1 MGVTLGKRPPPRAA
15 PPEPAAPAPK
25 RQCAAQPARDDSADR
40 SASIGLKGWAA
51 KAQATCTTWGLAKAT
66 SSAHATVQR
75 QFWAYIGSV
84 ARCSFAEF
92 VQNPTDN
99 VCAFAQ
105 WCADRAKS
113 SAYGPLK
120 AASVEQYVGSLLS
133 SMRIRHKPIAV
144 DRVQL
149 NFFMGALRR
158 RETNLV
164 GPPAVRKMPLT
175 ADLLDVLCAEPA
187 YRDIVLHV
195 NKNAP
200 MPVMSAS
207 AANQAVATAAAC
219 FAFATANRASSVAVG
234 AAADFNPL
242 VHATR
247 SDLEVASFSVRY
259 LHKPTKNDKDGHIW
273 RGMSPVI
280 PRVSS
285 RACCPVLAI
294 KVRDALFPQAMGKDS
309 PLFPCFSARGLIS
322 PLSCKQYK
330 KWGIDRLLRLCPP
343 GITSLSARS
352 GHATA
357 AFEAGASPAMIQQ
370 FGKWKSDTWR
380 VYTRV
385 TDKAASAHVL
395 SLYA

>member
-1 MGVTLGKRPPPRAA
+1 M
-15 PPEPAAPAPK
+15 
-25 RQCAAQPARDDSADR
+25 
-40 SASIGLKGWAA
+40 
-51 KAQATCTTWGLAKAT
+51 
-66 SSAHATVQR
+66 QR
-75 QFWAYIGSV
+75 QFWFYIDSV

-92 VQNPTDN
+92 VQNPTDS

-105 WCADRAKS
+105 WCTDRARS
-113 SAYGPLK
+113 STFGPLK

-133 SMRIRHKPIAV
+133 ALRIRHKPIVV
-144 DRVQL
+144 DRAQL

-158 RETNLV
+158 KETNLV

-175 ADLLDVLCAEPA
+175 ADLLDVLCAEPT
-187 YRDIVLHV
+187 YRGIVLHIT
-195 NKNAP
+195 KNAP
-200 MPVMSAS
+200 MPAMGPSEV
-207 AANQAVATAAAC
+207 NRAVATAAAC
-219 FAFATANRASSVAVG
+219 FAFATANRASSVAVEV
-234 AAADFNPL
+234 AADFNPL

-247 SDLEVASFSVRY
+247 SDLEVGSFSVRY
-259 LHKPTKNDKDGHIW
+259 LHKPTKNDKNGRIW

-285 RACCPVLAI
+285 RLCCPVMAI
-294 KVRDALFPQAMGKDS
+294 RVRDALFPQAMGEGC
-309 PLFPCFSARGLIS
+309 PLFPCFSARGGAS

-330 KWGIDRLLRLCPP
+330 KWGVDRLLRLCPP

-370 FGKWKSDTWR
+370 FGKWKSDTWK

-385 TDKAASAHVL
+385 TDKAARAHVL

>member
-1 MGVTLGKRPPPRAA
+1 MGVWLGKRPPPGMLLPDA
-15 PPEPAAPAPK
+15 PPPARK
-25 RQCAAQPARDDSADR
+25 RRHTAQPAVEDLANTSAF
-40 SASIGLKGWAA
+40 IGLKGWAA
-51 KAQATCTTWGLAKAT
+51 KAQATCTTWGLAKST

-75 QFWAYIGSV
+75 QFWFYINSV
-84 ARCSFAEF
+84 ARCSFADF
-92 VQNPTDN
+92 VRSPTDS

-105 WCADRAKS
+105 WCADRPKS
-113 SAYGPLK
+113 NSFGPLR

-133 SMRIRHKPIAV
+133 AMRIRHKPIAV
-144 DRVQL
+144 DRAQL

-158 RETNLV
+158 RETNLR
-164 GPPAVRKMPLT
+164 GPPAVRKLPLT

-187 YRDIVLHV
+187 YRSVVLHV
-195 NKNAP
+195 TKGAP
-200 MPVMSAS
+200 MPALGAVEV
-207 AANQAVATAAAC
+207 NRTVATAAAC
-219 FAFATANRASSVAVG
+219 FAFATANRASSVAVE

-242 VHATR
+242 IHAAR
-247 SDLEVASFSVRY
+247 SDLVMGSFSVRY
-259 LHKPTKNDKDGHIW
+259 QHKPTKNDKNGHIW

-285 RACCPVLAI
+285 RLCCPVLAI
-294 KVRDALFPQAMGKDS
+294 RVRDALFPQAMAEGC
-309 PLFPCFSARGLIS
+309 PLFPCFSARGGVS

-330 KWGIDRLLRLCPP
+330 RWGLDRLLRLCPP

-385 TDKAASAHVL
+385 TDKAARAHVL